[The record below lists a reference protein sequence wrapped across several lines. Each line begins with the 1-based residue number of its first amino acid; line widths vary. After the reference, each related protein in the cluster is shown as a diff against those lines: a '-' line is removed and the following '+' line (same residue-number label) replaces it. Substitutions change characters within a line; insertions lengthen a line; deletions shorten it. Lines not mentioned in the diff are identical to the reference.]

1 MPPVRKAV
9 LIGAHAEWNT
19 KRTPIVRNPHTVDT
33 LRTEIASLEHHY
45 GVHTRDL
52 VRGQHVPAH
61 VVSRWLSLHRTLL
74 RLLVE
79 QADA

>member
-1 MPPVRKAV
+1 MAATRKAV
-9 LIGAHAEWNT
+9 LIGTRAELA
-19 KRTPIVRNPHTVDT
+19 KRTPIIRNPHTVDG
-33 LRTEIASLEHHY
+33 LRTEIASPEHHY
-45 GVHTRDL
+45 GVRTRDL

-79 QADA
+79 QVGA